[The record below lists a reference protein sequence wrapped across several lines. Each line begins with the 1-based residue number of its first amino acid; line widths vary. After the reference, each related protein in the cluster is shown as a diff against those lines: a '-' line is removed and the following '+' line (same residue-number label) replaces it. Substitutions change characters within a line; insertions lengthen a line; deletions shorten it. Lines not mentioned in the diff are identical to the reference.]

1 MGPPYRVTPEMAAD
15 ATRRTF
21 EQVHELIENVGAGL
35 SFRVKRL
42 KDLMEFKGRK
52 PFANGGEII
61 YSEPLDFP
69 DVQLRAI
76 HEMNLMDGTYA
87 PARSEISYPAD
98 RPTNF
103 SSLERANRLRA
114 LLKEAAAEVIGRR
127 GRATTHRKETDDGR
141 LR

>member
-21 EQVHELIENVGAGL
+21 ELVHDLLEAAGASL

-42 KDLMEFKGRK
+42 RELMEFKGRK

-61 YSEPLDFP
+61 YSESLDFP

-76 HEMNLMDGTYA
+76 HELNLMDGTYA
-87 PARSEISYPAD
+87 PAKSEISYPDGRAIQ
-98 RPTNF
+98 F
-103 SSLERANRLRA
+103 SDLERANRLRV
-114 LLKEAAAEVIGRR
+114 LVKEVAAEVAGRGAR
-127 GRATTHRKETDDGR
+127 
-141 LR
+141 